1 MTGQRGEGA
10 PRPTREGPAPRRAGL
25 WSCAALLLLAAC
37 GQPPLGQIAAARR
50 AMARAA
56 EAGGILRAPDICAAA
71 QAALA
76 SAEAE
81 ISVQRKKA
89 SWSRSYREA
98 ESLAARALEAGQS
111 CAAHARAAQELR
123 RSRAE
128 TALRDLQSAIARTT
142 ALARHLPDGEGAKDD
157 ILRATLSLGEGRS
170 SFEHQQYER
179 AEDAA
184 GRGEERIRAAVGGID
199 RFIEEFRRSPRLPTW
214 KRWIEETLRE
224 SKSKDRVV
232 IVVDKLRRQ
241 MLLLKGD
248 DEIATYRVDLGAGG
262 IESKTRAG
270 DASTPE
276 GRYHIT
282 EMRAPGQTHYYR
294 ALMLDYPNA
303 DDRARFQALQRT
315 GQMPRNGRIGSN
327 IEIHG
332 EGGRSQDWTQGCVAL
347 SNDEMDELVS
357 LVGVGTPVTI
367 VGMIPDKVLD

>member
-1 MTGQRGEGA
+1 MR
-10 PRPTREGPAPRRAGL
+10 RPFPARARLL
-25 WSCAALLLLAAC
+25 WLAALGPCCALLIFSAC
-37 GQPPLGQIAAARR
+37 AEPPLGQIAAARR
-50 AMARAA
+50 AMASAA
-56 EAGGILRAPDICAAA
+56 EAGGVLRAPEICAAA
-71 QAALA
+71 QSALA

-81 ISVQRKKA
+81 IRVQLKKA
-89 SWSRSYREA
+89 SWSRSFREA
-98 ESLAARALEAGQS
+98 DTLAARALEAGQS

-128 TALRDLQSAIARTT
+128 TALHELQSSIARTT
-142 ALARHLPDGEGAKDD
+142 ALARHLPDGETAKDD

-170 SFEHQQYER
+170 SYAHQQYER

-184 GRGEERIRAAVGGID
+184 GRGQELIRAAVGGID
-199 RFIEEFRRSPRLPTW
+199 RFIEEFRRSPRLPAW
-214 KRWIEETLRE
+214 KRWIEATLRE
-224 SKSKDRVV
+224 SKTSDRVV

-248 DEIATYRVDLGAGG
+248 DEIASYRVDLGAGG

-303 DDRARFQALQRT
+303 DDRARFQALQRS
-315 GQMPRNGRIGSN
+315 GQVPRNGRIGSN

-332 EGGRSQDWTQGCVAL
+332 EGGRSQDWTQGCIAL

-357 LVGVGTPVTI
+357 LVAVGTPVTI

>member
-1 MTGQRGEGA
+1 VLSTA
-10 PRPTREGPAPRRAGL
+10 
-25 WSCAALLLLAAC
+25 CAE
-37 GQPPLGQIAAARR
+37 PPLGQIAAARR

-56 EAGGILRAPDICAAA
+56 EAGGILRAPEVCAAA
-71 QAALA
+71 QSALA

-81 ISVQRKKA
+81 IRVQLKKA

-98 ESLAARALEAGQS
+98 DTLAARALEAGQS

-123 RSRAE
+123 RSRADA
-128 TALRDLQSAIARTT
+128 ALRELEASIARTT
-142 ALARHLPDGEGAKDD
+142 TLARHLPDGEGAKDG
-157 ILRATLSLGEGRS
+157 ILRATLSLGEGKS
-170 SFEHQQYER
+170 SFDHQQYER
-179 AEDAA
+179 AEEAA
-184 GRGEERIRAAVGGID
+184 GRGFDLIRTAVQGID
-199 RFIEEFRRSPRLPTW
+199 QFIEEFRRSPRLPTW

-224 SKSKDRVV
+224 SNKGHRTV

-248 DEIATYRVDLGAGG
+248 EELATYMVDLGAGG

-303 DDRARFQALQRT
+303 DDRARFAALQRA
-315 GQMPRNGRIGSN
+315 GKMPRSGKIGSN

-347 SNDEMDELVS
+347 RNDDMDELVA
-357 LVGVGTPVTI
+357 LVDVGTPVTI
-367 VGMIPDKVLD
+367 VGMIPDGVLD